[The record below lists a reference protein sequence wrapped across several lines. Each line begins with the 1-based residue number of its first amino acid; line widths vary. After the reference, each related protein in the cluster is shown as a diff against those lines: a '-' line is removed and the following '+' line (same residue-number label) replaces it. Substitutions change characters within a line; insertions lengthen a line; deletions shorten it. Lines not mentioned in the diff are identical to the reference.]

1 MADRVAA
8 SITIGGSVTGADFIT
23 LCRLI
28 AAEDLTVGE
37 DGDPF
42 SPADRTDGE
51 PLQLFDHQAIGG
63 QFEAL
68 EAWCAQ
74 HGLPFSRWC
83 AGFPGGWEPE
93 RVVFTGTGAIETY
106 PATENGN
113 AIVTRDTLDLHES
126 LATLHAWFAAAH
138 FEIPPLEILAD
149 VGPTSSNITRAS
161 AGQEERRG
169 GGSEHCSQL
178 EKGSAQ

>member
-8 SITIGGSVTGADFIT
+8 SITIGGTVTGADFIT

-28 AAEDLTVGE
+28 AAEDLSVEE

-42 SPADRTDGE
+42 SPADWTYGE

-68 EAWCAQ
+68 EAWCVQ
-74 HGLPFSRWC
+74 RSLPFVRWC
-83 AGFPGGWEPE
+83 AGYPGGWEPE
-93 RVVFTGTGAIETY
+93 RVVFTGTGAIQTY
-106 PATENGN
+106 PATERGN
-113 AIVTRDTLDLHES
+113 AIATRDTLNLHEN
-126 LATLHAWFAAAH
+126 LATLRAWFDAAH
-138 FEIPPLEILAD
+138 FEIPPLDILDD
-149 VGPTSSNITRAS
+149 VGPTISNITRAS
-161 AGQEERRG
+161 AGQEESGG

>member
-8 SITIGGSVTGADFIT
+8 SITIGGTVTGTDFIM

-28 AAEDLTVGE
+28 VAEDLTVEE
-37 DGDPF
+37 DGEPF

-68 EAWCAQ
+68 EAWCVQ
-74 HGLPFSRWC
+74 RRLPFVRWC
-83 AGFPGGWEPE
+83 AGYPGGWESE
-93 RVVFTGTGAIETY
+93 RVVFTGTGAIETF
-106 PATENGN
+106 PANEKGD
-113 AIVTRDTLDLHES
+113 AIATRDTLDLHQNLS
-126 LATLHAWFAAAH
+126 TLRAWFAAAH
-138 FEIPPLEILAD
+138 FEIPPLAIVAD
-149 VGPTSSNITRAS
+149 VAPTIPDITRAS
-161 AGQEERRG
+161 AGREERG
-169 GGSEHCSQL
+169 GRGSEHCSQL

>member
-28 AAEDLTVGE
+28 AAEDLSVEE

-42 SPADRTDGE
+42 SPADWTDGE

-68 EAWCAQ
+68 EAWCVQ
-74 HGLPFSRWC
+74 RSLPFVRWC
-83 AGFPGGWEPE
+83 AGYPGGWEPE

-106 PATENGN
+106 PATERGN
-113 AIVTRDTLDLHES
+113 AIATRDTLNLHEN
-126 LATLHAWFAAAH
+126 
-138 FEIPPLEILAD
+138 LAD
-149 VGPTSSNITRAS
+149 VGPTISNITRAS
-161 AGQEERRG
+161 AGQEESG
-169 GGSEHCSQL
+169 GGRGEHCSQL